1 MVRISNEK
9 HYSKAFF
16 SGKMEIEKAIFRGI
30 GNPCTTWNGRICSL
44 IKH

>member
-16 SGKMEIEKAIFRGI
+16 YWKNGTKKGNFQRH
-30 GNPCTTWNGRICSL
+30 NPCTTWNGRICSL